1 MVTHFTRVTPGHLNS
16 CIQGSGGSTVEG
28 ESMPSKQ
35 LDGAWC
41 AHLDVKDY
49 IGYKHMKQ
57 YFLNDGFI
65 KQIKPLSI
73 LFSVHAFGMS
83 LTSSICEIVCLVQ
96 MAVDCCL
103 TGQKP
108 YFFVC
113 CICNYKALPTV
124 PSYSFSIRDQSIKW
138 KLKKKKHGI
147 RKSY

>member
-1 MVTHFTRVTPGHLNS
+1 MAVQLRVRVCPLSNLTGLGVLIWTSKITLATSTRNN
-16 CIQGSGGSTVEG
+16 I
-28 ESMPSKQ
+28 
-35 LDGAWC
+35 
-41 AHLDVKDY
+41 
-49 IGYKHMKQ
+49 
-57 YFLNDGFI
+57 FLNDGFI

-96 MAVDCCL
+96 MSVDCCF

-138 KLKKKKHGI
+138 KLKRKKHAI